1 MGSGGLEMVEK
12 RNEDQTSK
20 TTEGIERIIL

>member
-1 MGSGGLEMVEK
+1 MDSGGLEKVEK
-12 RNEDQTSK
+12 RNEGQTSK